1 MARNHRQVE
10 RVPGRRPR
18 LVNESSD
25 IAAANLRC
33 AAALIGAL
41 VRLGVQH
48 FVISSGSRCAPL
60 VLAVSHRH
68 DIHVWPHPD
77 ERAAGFRALGIGK
90 ALHRPAVLIC
100 TSGTAAANYY
110 PAVVEARMSHTPMIV
125 LTADRPPHLRGKGA
139 PQTID
144 QVDLYARY
152 PLCFADLPA
161 PMTGED
167 QSETWRD
174 HAARAHSQAIGLPAG
189 PVHLN
194 VPFDEPLIP
203 EPPIAEQ
210 IFRDCTAEYEPLAS
224 LRTVSSLDIS
234 PEQHWETA
242 RNQIRQARRP
252 LIVYGPQ
259 NDCDDPNAVLTRSA
273 ARSRMPILADIASQ
287 MRTGGRE
294 LDNIVSHYD
303 LYLRDPDF
311 ARRAVPD
318 LVIRFGGLP
327 TSKVLNDWLAGCR
340 PAAHI
345 AVAPGGQ
352 IADPY
357 DPTTQL
363 LVGDLPTAADRLFH
377 PAGDAPGDPA
387 YASLWQAADTAAANV
402 IAAHQQEHTTR
413 DVFEGDIVAAVFR
426 DTPANSIVYLSNSMP
441 IRWADTY
448 VPARP
453 SRLRVLVNRGANGID
468 GMIASAAGA
477 ASAAGRKVT
486 LVIGDLAFLH
496 DLNGLWGL
504 AKDQLPLK
512 IILIDND
519 GGGIFSFLPIVRHE
533 RVLDPLVAMPHGLD
547 FAAAAAFYGIPCQRA
562 ASLAEFRG
570 CYAEALQQPGPQIVA
585 VHTNRQRT
593 AALHREL
600 CRRVCAHL
608 PNEV

>member
-1 MARNHRQVE
+1 MARNHRQAE
-10 RVPGRRPR
+10 GVPDRPPG
-18 LVNESSD
+18 LVNESPH
-25 IAAANLRC
+25 IAVANLQC
-33 AAALIGAL
+33 ATALIDAL

-48 FVISSGSRCAPL
+48 FVVSSGSRCAPL
-60 VLAVSHRH
+60 VLALSHRH

-110 PAVVEARMSHTPMIV
+110 PAVVEARMSNTPMIV

-144 QVDLYARY
+144 QVNLYARY
-152 PLCFADLPA
+152 PLYFADLPV

-167 QSETWRD
+167 QREAWRG
-174 HAARAHSQAIGLPAG
+174 HTARAHSHAIGLSAG

-203 EPPIAEQ
+203 EPSAAEQ
-210 IFRDCTAEYEPLAS
+210 IFRDCVADYEPLAS
-224 LRTVSSLDIS
+224 LRTMPSIDTS
-234 PEQHWETA
+234 PEQDWEAA
-242 RNQIRQARRP
+242 RNQIRQAGRP
-252 LIVYGPQ
+252 LVVYGPQ
-259 NDCDDPNAVLTRSA
+259 DVANDPNAILTRSA
-273 ARSRMPILADIASQ
+273 LPSRIPILADIASQ
-287 MRTGGRE
+287 MRTGGLR
-294 LDNIVSHYD
+294 LDNIISHYD

-311 ARRAVPD
+311 ARRAAPD
-318 LVIRFGGLP
+318 LVIHFGRLP
-327 TSKVLNDWLAGCR
+327 TSKILNDWLAGCK

-345 AVAPGGQ
+345 AVTPGEQ
-352 IADPY
+352 LDDPY
-357 DPTTQL
+357 GFTTQL
-363 LVGDLPTAADRLFH
+363 LVGDLPTAASRLLH
-377 PAGDAPGDPA
+377 PADDAPGDPA
-387 YASLWQAADTAAANV
+387 YPRLWRAADTAAANE
-402 IAAHQQEHTTR
+402 IAAHQREHTTS
-413 DVFEGDIVAAVFR
+413 DLFEGDIVAAVFR
-426 DTPANSIVYLSNSMP
+426 DTPEDSIVYLSNSMP

-448 VPARP
+448 VPAQP

-477 ASAAGRKVT
+477 ASAAGRNVT

-512 IILIDND
+512 IVLINND
-519 GGGIFSFLPIVRHE
+519 GGGIFSFLPVARHE
-533 RVLDPLVAMPHGLD
+533 RVFDPLVAMPHGLN
-547 FAAAAAFYGIPCQRA
+547 FAAAAAFYEIPCQHA
-562 ASLAEFRG
+562 ASLEEFRG
-570 CYAEALQQPGPQIVA
+570 GYAEAVRKPGPQIVT

-600 CRRVCAHL
+600 RRRVCAHL
-608 PNEV
+608 PSEG